1 MAAPNSQAPEQ
12 ESVEPAP
19 LIGRDEMNLAEFPI
33 ALIADRVPAGQKTLY
48 FEDKHGQLTVT
59 GSDAYGLP
67 TATDADVIV
76 ALIYL
81 TKIRNGFNDVKV
93 NFSKYEL
100 LKLLNWPDDGA
111 YYKRLDLSLNRWGGV
126 WLVYDKCWWNNRLK
140 RFTSAKM
147 HIIDTVDFAEPD
159 GRGRG
164 GQSHLPLSTFTWNKT
179 FIESCQADNLRQL
192 DLDEYFS
199 LKSAIS
205 KRLYRFLGKRF
216 YLQREWTFDLDEIA
230 FDRVGLSRSYKG
242 NAGKIKEKLQPAI
255 DELEAIGFLKPLS
268 RSDRYTRIDRGQWS
282 IRLARQ
288 SPMLTAPQQAAPTAV
303 EPEPPLVAELVS
315 RGVTRATAAELV
327 RQHPVERIEAKL
339 EVFDWLTE
347 KRDKRVSKNPGG
359 YLTESIRKGYVPP
372 KGFESKTAREKKQ
385 AAELERKRQAEE
397 AKQRTEA
404 EARIREEA
412 DRLRV
417 SAYLDALT
425 PEEREALQDEA
436 LAKTNPFFAR
446 QYRQSKGNAKSE
458 ARYLELIVGAHV
470 SEILADRD

>member
-1 MAAPNSQAPEQ
+1 MAAPNSQVPEQ
-12 ESVEPAP
+12 ESVEPAS

-33 ALIADRVPAGQKTLY
+33 ALIADRVPTGQKTLY
-48 FEDKHGQLTVT
+48 FEDKHGRLTVT

-81 TKIRNGFNDVKV
+81 TKLRNGFTDVKV
-93 NFSKYEL
+93 HFSKYEL
-100 LKLLNWPDDGA
+100 IKLLNWPDDGA

-199 LKSAIS
+199 LKSAVS

-255 DELEAIGFLKPLS
+255 AELERIGFLKPLG
-268 RSDRYTRIDRGQWS
+268 RNDRYTRIDRGQWS

-288 SPMLTAPQQAAPTAV
+288 SPALAAPGKPPRPPSSRSRRWSPSWSAV
-303 EPEPPLVAELVS
+303 A
-315 RGVTRATAAELV
+315 
-327 RQHPVERIEAKL
+327 
-339 EVFDWLTE
+339 
-347 KRDKRVSKNPGG
+347 
-359 YLTESIRKGYVPP
+359 
-372 KGFESKTAREKKQ
+372 
-385 AAELERKRQAEE
+385 
-397 AKQRTEA
+397 
-404 EARIREEA
+404 
-412 DRLRV
+412 
-417 SAYLDALT
+417 
-425 PEEREALQDEA
+425 
-436 LAKTNPFFAR
+436 
-446 QYRQSKGNAKSE
+446 
-458 ARYLELIVGAHV
+458 
-470 SEILADRD
+470 